1 MPRFPKLRAD
11 LVAVPSQVDGAT
23 VYTLKDPLTGRYFRL
38 REPEYW
44 IVQQLDGEHSPGQIA
59 EQFQARFDFALSTA
73 DIDQFITSLSKLFF
87 LEDGRSEQEIARAV
101 RDAARRRSLGSR
113 LLYIK
118 LKGFTP
124 GRALDVLSR
133 WYRPFHNR
141 FWLTVQLVI
150 IAIGLGLLVANG
162 SQFAVRLTELF
173 HLTSIVTIIISL
185 SLLVSLHEFAHA
197 VLCRYYGGQ
206 VREMGFLLMYLQP
219 CFYCDISDVWLFPKR
234 SQRMAVTWAG
244 LHFQLVFLAVCMVIW
259 RVTVPGYP
267 LNELA
272 RTCAIVSWIT
282 FLFNLN
288 PLIKLDGYYLLSDW
302 LDIPNL
308 RLRALSYLG
317 NIFKRKL
324 LGWPIEPASAT
335 PRERKLFPAY
345 ALLGAAY
352 STLLVVL
359 ILKWLAVFL
368 AGLLGGPGILLL
380 SIALVIIL
388 RQNILKLARWVIQH
402 VVYMKNLLQHPVRL
416 VTYVIILV
424 VVLVFGFFVPVPNHV
439 SGKATTQPIAEFGI
453 SLGSDG
459 ILEMTTRIGGESPE
473 QRSNVIKVVSS
484 DVGVVGLSPIVRE
497 GQQVRAGD
505 TLAVVT
511 SNQVTNDIAAGIA
524 DLHRLEGD
532 LALLKAPKKRE
543 EIDEAQA
550 KVNGA
555 EAYYDQLAR
564 DLTRT
569 EELAAKNLIPADRLE
584 AARSAAAVAKA
595 QLNDKLSALALL
607 KSPPRPEE
615 VAVIEHDITRQKAH
629 LDYLTSQA
637 QAQVVTTPVAGTVT
651 FSLRPETILSII
663 DISSLELHVP
673 VSDFDIKLIAAG
685 QSAHLKVHSY
695 ADISFVGTVVRVPRF
710 AIETGEQ
717 MRFPVAVV
725 VDNSS
730 SLLKQGMSGYA
741 KIEVGKTSVVGYLFR
756 KLASMVY
763 VEVWSWF

>member
-1 MPRFPKLRAD
+1 MPRLPKLRSD
-11 LVAVPSQVDGAT
+11 LTAVPSQVDSTT
-23 VYTLKDPLTGRYFRL
+23 VYTLKDPITGRYFRL

-44 IVQQLDGEHSPGQIA
+44 IAGQLDGNHTCEQIA
-59 EQFQARFDFALSTA
+59 ADFKAKFGFELSVDDIEQFVL
-73 DIDQFITSLSKLFF
+73 SLSKLFF
-87 LEDGRSEQEIARAV
+87 LEDGRSEQELNRAV
-101 RDAARRRSLGSR
+101 KEASSRRSLATR

-124 GRALDVLSR
+124 GLALDWLSQI
-133 WYRPFHNR
+133 YRPFHNR
-141 FWLTVQLVI
+141 FWIGVQLI
-150 IAIGLGLLVANG
+150 LIAIGLGLLVAN
-162 SQFAVRLTELF
+162 SSHFAVRLGELF
-173 HLTSIVTIIISL
+173 HLTSIVTIVISL

-206 VREMGFLLMYLQP
+206 VREMGFLLMYFQP

-244 LHFQLVFLAVCMVIW
+244 LHFQLVFLAVCMIIW

-272 RTCAIVSWIT
+272 RTSVIVSWLT

-302 LDIPNL
+302 LDISSL
-308 RLRALSYLG
+308 RPKALAYLG
-317 NIFKRKL
+317 NVIKRRL
-324 LGWPIEPASAT
+324 LGWPIEPIDVSA
-335 PRERKLFPAY
+335 RERKIFPAY
-345 ALLGAAY
+345 AILGVAY
-352 STLLVVL
+352 STLLIALV
-359 ILKWLAVFL
+359 LKWLAAFM
-368 AGLLGGPGILLL
+368 AGSLGGPGILLL
-380 SIALVIIL
+380 CLVLVIIL
-388 RQNILKLARWVIQH
+388 RQNILMLVRGIVRH
-402 VVYMKNLLQHPVRL
+402 VMYMKKFLEYPIRLISYIVVFIVILLVGL
-416 VTYVIILV
+416 FI
-424 VVLVFGFFVPVPNHV
+424 PVPNHV
-439 SGKATTQPIAEFGI
+439 SGKVTTQPIAEFGI
-453 SLGSDG
+453 SLGADG

-484 DVGVVGLSPIVRE
+484 DVGAVGLSPIVRE
-497 GQQVRAGD
+497 GQQVKSGD

-511 SNQVTNDIAAGIA
+511 SNQVSRDIAAGIA

-532 LALLKAPKKRE
+532 LALLKAPRKRE
-543 EIDEAQA
+543 EIAEAQA

-555 EAYYDQLAR
+555 KAYYDQLQR

-595 QLNDKLSALALL
+595 QFNDKQSALALL

-615 VAVIEHDITRQKAH
+615 IVVIEHDITRQKAR

-637 QAQVVTTPVAGTVT
+637 QAQVVTATVSGTVT
-651 FSLRPETILSII
+651 FSLRQDALLNII
-663 DISSLELHVP
+663 DISTLELQVP
-673 VSDFDIKLIAAG
+673 VSDFDIKLITSG
-685 QSAHLKVHSY
+685 QVSRLKVHSF
-695 ADISFVGTVVRVPRF
+695 ADTSFVGSVIRVPKF
-710 AIETGEQ
+710 AIEVDGQ
-717 MRFPVAVV
+717 MRFPVAVAIE
-725 VDNSS
+725 NSS
-730 SLLKQGMSGYA
+730 ALLKQGMSGYA
-741 KIEVGKTSVVGYLFR
+741 KIEVGKTSPFGYLFR